1 VSTFRGNILSLSSG
15 LNDES
20 LEVGGFHISTLSLM
34 MEAVRSHETLRPT
47 EVPHDESM
55 VMLFFYYLACFKTS
69 RMLDPIDL

>member
-34 MEAVRSHETLRPT
+34 MEAVRFHETLHPT
-47 EVPHDESM
+47 EVLHQW
-55 VMLFFYYLACFKTS
+55 
-69 RMLDPIDL
+69 